1 MKRIILFLLFTIG
14 SFNLFAQ
21 DGVPILQASVVAFD
35 QATCPTGWSQVN
47 ETRGR
52 VLVGQ
57 GSGNLDSAG
66 NPLTA
71 RSIGGTGGL
80 EYTNGIPA
88 ANVAPTTP
96 VPGTDKVLAR
106 GVDPSGPTNVNL
118 YNAAGTDTVIGRV
131 PADSNMPPFT
141 TVIFCQKD

>member
-1 MKRIILFLLFTIG
+1 MKTFLSLILFTLTASL
-14 SFNLFAQ
+14 SFAQ
-21 DGVPILQASVVAFD
+21 DGIPILQASVVAFD

-66 NPLTA
+66 NSLTTRTMA
-71 RSIGGTGGL
+71 SVGGL

-88 ANVAPTTP
+88 ANVAPTTNIP
-96 VPGTDKVLAR
+96 APDKVLAR
-106 GVDPSGPTNVNL
+106 GVDPGGPTNVDL
-118 YNAAGTDTVIGRV
+118 YNSAGTDTEIGRI
-131 PADSNMPPFT
+131 PSDSNLPPFK

>member
-1 MKRIILFLLFTIG
+1 MVFQSYR
-14 SFNLFAQ
+14 
-21 DGVPILQASVVAFD
+21 LQWWHD

-66 NPLTA
+66 NSLTTRTMA
-71 RSIGGTGGL
+71 SVGGL

-88 ANVAPTTP
+88 AECRSDDQY
-96 VPGTDKVLAR
+96 PGSR
-106 GVDPSGPTNVNL
+106 
-118 YNAAGTDTVIGRV
+118 
-131 PADSNMPPFT
+131 
-141 TVIFCQKD
+141 

>member
-1 MKRIILFLLFTIG
+1 MMKLLSLILFTFFTPL
-14 SFNLFAQ
+14 SFAQ

-47 ETRGR
+47 ESRGR

-71 RSIGGTGGL
+71 RTMAATGGL

-88 ANVAPTTP
+88 TNAAPTTN
-96 VPGTDKVLAR
+96 VPGPDKVLAR
-106 GVDPSGPTNVNL
+106 GVDPGGPTNVNL
-118 YNAAGTDTVIGRV
+118 YNAAGTDTAVGRV
-131 PADSNMPPFT
+131 PADSNMPPYT